1 VQIFIE
7 NCLPAAEY
15 FTTMTVA
22 FLQGVT
28 DMTSNFMRTV
38 HLKTAQQFKEQGHDV
53 QYVVKHFHKV
63 GIPEDEI
70 PELLPLLGFSF
81 EVDPLALPNK
91 SRKD

>member
-1 VQIFIE
+1 VRIFIE

-28 DMTSNFMRTV
+28 YMTSNFMRTV

-70 PELLPLLGFSF
+70 PELLPLLGFSLDA
-81 EVDPLALPNK
+81 DPLALPNK
-91 SRKD
+91 GRKD